1 MKADTSRIPYW
12 KDRRARHKSALDLAL
27 SPRARKASPQ
37 EAMEILIKIQQ
48 LVRPQAKETSRN
60 GTHTRTKD

>member
-12 KDRRARHKSALDLAL
+12 KDRRARHKSAIDLAL
-27 SPRARKASPQ
+27 STRARTASPQ
-37 EAMEILIKIQQ
+37 EAMQILIQIQN
-48 LVRPQAKETSRN
+48 LVRPAKETSRN